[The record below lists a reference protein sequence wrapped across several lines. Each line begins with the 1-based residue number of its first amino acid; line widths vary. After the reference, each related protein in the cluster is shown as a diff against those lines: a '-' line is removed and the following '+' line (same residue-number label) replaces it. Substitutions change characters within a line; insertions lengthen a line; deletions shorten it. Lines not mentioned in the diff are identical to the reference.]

1 MSGSGP
7 QKYERAV
14 DDMKDG
20 QKKVWICL
28 LVIVL
33 AAIVIGILYYLST
46 PQEQAGEGFLIR
58 NTCEEVRDVL

>member
-1 MSGSGP
+1 
-7 QKYERAV
+7 
-14 DDMKDG
+14 MKDG